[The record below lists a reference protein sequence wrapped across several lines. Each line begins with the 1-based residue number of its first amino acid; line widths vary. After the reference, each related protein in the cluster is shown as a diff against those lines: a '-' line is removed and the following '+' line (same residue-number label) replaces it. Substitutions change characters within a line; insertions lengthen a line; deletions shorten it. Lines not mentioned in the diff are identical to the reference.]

1 MDNNIKNTALYQNI
15 KYTISEAIKFNSDNL
30 LDNIMNILEPFIK
43 GQLNHNDEFNKLYAQ
58 AMLSSKIIIP
68 IWTELDDTMVDS
80 IISDTLQ
87 KSDLDDDQINWL
99 KNLKSNFHIIQ
110 NEILNNK

>member
-1 MDNNIKNTALYQNI
+1 MDKNIKNTALYQNI

-68 IWTELDDTMVDS
+68 NWTEYDAMVDG

-87 KSDLDDDQINWL
+87 KSDLDEDQINWL

>member
-1 MDNNIKNTALYQNI
+1 MDKNIKHTALYRDI

-43 GQLNHNDEFNKLYAQ
+43 GQLNHIDEFNKLYAQ

-68 IWTELDDTMVDS
+68 NWTEYDDSMVDR

-87 KSDLDDDQINWL
+87 KSDLDEDQINWL
-99 KNLKSNFHIIQ
+99 KKLKSNFHIIQ

>member
-1 MDNNIKNTALYQNI
+1 MDKNIKNTALYQNI

-30 LDNIMNILEPFIK
+30 LDNIMNILETFIK